1 MSKNE
6 LEIERLKNEIIDCNT
21 RQLNKE
27 GLLKI
32 NELIPLLDEDDHVTH
47 QFIARS
53 RVLLGKMIGETIV
66 PYSADEKLD
75 ILFNAIKMTIPNFD
89 VDEIGRHWYSLDEMK
104 IINQIATVY
113 GDNNQSRKAVDV
125 YYQLLKFIKKKLIIH
140 PDNAAL
146 VILISYNYCL
156 TLSQLQRYDEALEI
170 AHWGWGKCIEWS
182 RSGCLGGLL
191 FVIGK
196 CLYSTGKREESK
208 DYFIQSY
215 YAFKSMKNSLDMNIV
230 ETDIRNY
237 FGIIV

>member
-1 MSKNE
+1 M
-6 LEIERLKNEIIDCNT
+6 
-21 RQLNKE
+21 
-27 GLLKI
+27 
-32 NELIPLLDEDDHVTH
+32 
-47 QFIARS
+47 
-53 RVLLGKMIGETIV
+53 
-66 PYSADEKLD
+66 
-75 ILFNAIKMTIPNFD
+75 
-89 VDEIGRHWYSLDEMK
+89 
-104 IINQIATVY
+104 
-113 GDNNQSRKAVDV
+113 
-125 YYQLLKFIKKKLIIH
+125 
-140 PDNAAL
+140 
-146 VILISYNYCL
+146 ISYNYCL